1 MAQPARLTSGLLAR
15 KGQALPTGGFAHAK
29 LDLVP
34 LQPSV
39 AKPEQH
45 RCGTS
50 LPREALLP
58 DLQPTRARAEPA
70 PRARPGR
77 SGGVDAAARSRPLH
91 PPQDSGGAAR
101 PLRPG
106 AAAPRARRLSGGVRR
121 GLRVPAQQ
129 HPARREL
136 SPRRPGP
143 QRKARPA
150 RTLGARGH
158 DQDCRAGAAHGQRLQ
173 RRSRGPS
180 HAKQARFASS
190 VRIAALTWQRSV
202 GRSLPAPARP
212 GEQSQPGITGT
223 PPNGGGDARVSG
235 FHLALPPPCAAAG
248 SSCVTGFGWVTR
260 WGRATRWHRISP
272 ITAGSQMIASR
283 NPGPFS
289 GPCERAREPA
299 DAAGRRPRAGKR
311 P

>member
-58 DLQPTRARAEPA
+58 DLSRPAPEPSRRPAPAQDDRVALTLRLDRARYT
-70 PRARPGR
+70 R
-77 SGGVDAAARSRPLH
+77 LKI
-91 PPQDSGGAAR
+91 SGGAAR
-101 PLRPG
+101 PLRTG

-143 QRKARPA
+143 QR
-150 RTLGARGH
+150 
-158 DQDCRAGAAHGQRLQ
+158 
-173 RRSRGPS
+173 RGPPGRL
-180 HAKQARFASS
+180 AQEATIK
-190 VRIAALTWQRSV
+190 IAALAQRTV
-202 GRSLPAPARP
+202 R
-212 GEQSQPGITGT
+212 
-223 PPNGGGDARVSG
+223 
-235 FHLALPPPCAAAG
+235 G
-248 SSCVTGFGWVTR
+248 SSAGAV
-260 WGRATRWHRISP
+260 AHRTPSRL
-272 ITAGSQMIASR
+272 ASHR
-283 NPGPFS
+283 PFAS
-289 GPCERAREPA
+289 LH
-299 DAAGRRPRAGKR
+299 
-311 P
+311 